1 MHPDDI
7 DHWLD
12 YSADK
17 RTSPSSYV
25 RRTDAGD
32 ERLVYEVGFSIL
44 IWASR
49 MSGHSDGA
57 QAVAEFL
64 HREVNWVLRR

>member
-1 MHPDDI
+1 M
-7 DHWLD
+7 
-12 YSADK
+12 
-17 RTSPSSYV
+17 YV

-32 ERLVYEVGFSIL
+32 ERLVCEAGFVEPDL
-44 IWASR
+44 GHGASL

-64 HREVNWVLRR
+64 HREVN